1 MTQAELEIVKESLI
15 KRRSELVEELE
26 RLSSAEIGDGGSQD
40 EGDQAA
46 QSTLESLRNSLQ
58 QSEYNELLMIDE
70 ALKDIESG
78 VYGICK
84 DCDGLISEKRLKYYP
99 NARRCLICQE
109 ASEDY

>member
-1 MTQAELEIVKESLI
+1 MNKTELKKIKESLLQ
-15 KRRSELVEELE
+15 RRVELAEELE
-26 RLSSAEIGDGGSQD
+26 RLSSAQIGDGGSQD

-58 QSEYNELLMIDE
+58 KSEYDELLMIDE
-70 ALKDIESG
+70 ALKDIENG

-84 DCDGLISEKRLKYYP
+84 DCDGPIPEKRLKYYP

-109 ASEDY
+109 ASESN